1 MAEERVESALK
12 WRPIIAAMLSLIFAG
27 LGHLYLRQYIRG
39 VFLFGLAIF
48 LWMTSDYSA
57 KAMIFNV
64 ILFVFSAF
72 DAFSFGKRGFGI
84 L

>member
-1 MAEERVESALK
+1 MAEGSVEPTVV
-12 WRPIIAAMLSLIFAG
+12 WRPIVAALLSLIFAG
-27 LGHLYLRQYIRG
+27 LGHVYLRRYGRG
-39 VFLFGLAIF
+39 VLFLGMSLF
-48 LWMTSDYSA
+48 LLTVSDYSPRA
-57 KAMIFNV
+57 WMLNV